1 MTNLL
6 TWASDAD
13 PLVAEP
19 GRDEGWARVVSWFRL
34 KEDMEER
41 FGMAI
46 RRSLDEV
53 LDGQR
58 TGRYRLDQLS
68 KVEKTYI
75 GTKVEILVQAEFRL
89 QSGELMD
96 YSVAGLEVDA
106 KWSKRN
112 GGWMIPREAVGQ
124 LCLCLT
130 ADDDKSV
137 FSVGVVRI
145 SDHLLRTSSNQD
157 GKRQLNAAGK
167 AAIVW
172 LAERAS
178 LPENLL
184 LRLGPTT
191 REHILAKHLSGQGR
205 ITELFRLVRGRPVN
219 REVVLTVARQKDGPK
234 RVRDARNHLRPEGIL
249 ILGHQK
255 SHPKIAEAFKLPVP
269 SKGTWVSCRV
279 VAARAP
285 GSGVVKIDDTY
296 WQLANEEDPPC
307 PGPATY

>member
-6 TWASDAD
+6 TWDSDAD
-13 PLVAEP
+13 PIVTEP
-19 GRDEGWARVVSWFRL
+19 GRDKGWAKVVNWFRSKDDL
-34 KEDMEER
+34 EKR
-41 FGMAI
+41 FGIAI

-96 YSVAGLEVDA
+96 YSIAGQEVDA
-106 KWSKRN
+106 KWSKRY

-137 FSVGVVRI
+137 FSVGVVRA
-145 SDHLLRTSSNQD
+145 SDHLLKTSRNQD
-157 GKRQLNAAGK
+157 RKRQLNDAGK

-184 LRLGPTT
+184 LHLGPTT

-205 ITELFRLVRGRPVN
+205 VTEMFRLVRGRPVN
-219 REVVLTVARQKDGPK
+219 REVVLTVARQEDGPK

-255 SHPKIAEAFKLPVP
+255 SHREIAEAFQLPVP

-279 VAARAP
+279 VPAHAP
-285 GSGVVKIDDTY
+285 GSDVVKIDDSY
-296 WQLANEEDPPC
+296 WQPASEEDPPC